1 MTQPDYPNLYEV
13 VMEQLI
19 QHGPQA
25 FRDVITAMMNQAM
38 QIERSQFL
46 GAVPHERS
54 DNRRG
59 HANGFKP
66 KQVDTTLGT
75 LNLSI
80 PKTRNHGE
88 SGFYP
93 HSLEQGRRSER
104 ALMLCVAQMYVS
116 GVSTRRVEKVLD
128 LFGIEKISSTQV
140 SRATALLDDALSV
153 WRDRGLGEIRYLVL
167 DARYERVRM
176 DHEVV
181 DAAVLS
187 AVGILPDGRRS
198 VLGVQIATSE
208 AEINWREFLQSLV
221 KRGMHGIT
229 YIASDD
235 HAGLKAAR
243 RAVFPGVPWQ
253 RCQFHLAQNA
263 INHAPTAKV
272 RSRIGGELRSVWNAT
287 DEASARAQ
295 LEQLAAR
302 YESDC
307 SKLSQWLLDNVPEGL
322 TVFNLPES
330 HHRKM
335 RTTNGIERPI
345 QQEIKRRT
353 RIVRVFPNEASLL
366 RLVSA
371 ILVEIDD
378 EWSNADKRYIVWND
392 DNDST

>member
-1 MTQPDYPNLYEV
+1 MTQPDYSNLYEV

-46 GAVPHERS
+46 GAAPHERS
-54 DNRRG
+54 NDRQG

-66 KQVDTTLGT
+66 KLVDTTLGT

-93 HSLEQGRRSER
+93 QCLEQGRRSER
-104 ALMLCVAQMYVS
+104 ALMLCVAKMYIS

-153 WRDRGLGEIRYLVL
+153 WRDRALGEIRYLVL

-221 KRGMHGIT
+221 KRGMHGII

-302 YESDC
+302 YESDY

>member
-1 MTQPDYPNLYEV
+1 MTQPEYPNVYQV
-13 VMEQLI
+13 VVEQLI
-19 QHGPQA
+19 QHGPQS
-25 FRDVITAMMNQAM
+25 FREVVTTMMNQAM

-46 GAVPHERS
+46 GAAPHERS
-54 DNRRG
+54 DDRRG

-75 LNLSI
+75 LNLQI
-80 PKTRNHGE
+80 PKTRHHGE
-88 SGFYP
+88 TGFYP
-93 HSLEQGRRSER
+93 QSLEQGRRSER

-116 GVSTRRVEKVLD
+116 GVSTRRVEKVLN
-128 LFGIEKISSTQV
+128 LFGIDQISSTQV
-140 SRATALLDDALSV
+140 SRATALLDEALVV
-153 WRDRGLGEIRYLVL
+153 WRDRSLGEVRYLVL
-167 DARYERVRM
+167 DARYERVRI

-187 AVGILPDGRRS
+187 AVGILRDGRRS

-208 AEINWREFLQSLV
+208 AEVNWREFLQSLV
-221 KRGMHGIT
+221 KRGMVGIG

-263 INHAPTAKV
+263 VNHAPTAKV
-272 RSRIGGELRSVWNAT
+272 RSRIGGELRAVWNAA
-287 DEASARAQ
+287 DEASALAQ
-295 LEQLAAR
+295 LQQLAQR
-302 YESDC
+302 YESDYP
-307 SKLSQWLLDNVPEGL
+307 KLAQWLLDNVPEGL
-322 TVFNLPES
+322 TVFSLPEA

-392 DNDST
+392 NSDST